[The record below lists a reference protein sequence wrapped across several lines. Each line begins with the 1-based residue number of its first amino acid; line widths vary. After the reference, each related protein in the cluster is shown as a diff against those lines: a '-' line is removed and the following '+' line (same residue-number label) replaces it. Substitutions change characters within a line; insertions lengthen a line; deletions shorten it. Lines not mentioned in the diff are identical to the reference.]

1 MTNLF
6 HIRLQSLTEICAAC
20 VSDVRKSQWAIHCLS
35 ITQHFYLGRN
45 AHIQFFLNSILELL
59 NTGCPPPL
67 HSEFAQPPAQL
78 AAYGTDYHRRRY
90 HYMTILF
97 MTFFIT
103 NICWF
108 LLYPH
113 FILKVDHWQNNSH
126 SAKRQIKT
134 ATVISA
140 LQRKTLRHL
149 TVYFVTAATKFQV
162 PST

>member
-1 MTNLF
+1 M
-6 HIRLQSLTEICAAC
+6 
-20 VSDVRKSQWAIHCLS
+20 
-35 ITQHFYLGRN
+35 QHFYLGP
-45 AHIQFFLNSILELL
+45 HIQFFLDSILELL
-59 NTGCPPPL
+59 NTGCPPSL
-67 HSEFAQPPAQL
+67 SEQPPAEL

-90 HYMTILF
+90 QYMIVLF

-149 TVYFVTAATKFQV
+149 TVYIVTAATKFLV

>member
-1 MTNLF
+1 
-6 HIRLQSLTEICAAC
+6 
-20 VSDVRKSQWAIHCLS
+20 
-35 ITQHFYLGRN
+35 
-45 AHIQFFLNSILELL
+45 
-59 NTGCPPPL
+59 
-67 HSEFAQPPAQL
+67 
-78 AAYGTDYHRRRY
+78 
-90 HYMTILF
+90 MTILF

-108 LLYPH
+108 LFNPH

-149 TVYFVTAATKFQV
+149 TVYIYIYILLRQQQSFRYPQPTVRDKCILPV
-162 PST
+162 MLLE